1 MPWNGGRKVADE
13 PMAGSAGYKLP
24 RFEDDPDFFG
34 KPEVPGS
41 TRILLVCPTYAGKSY
56 SLDSWLNGIKNLR
69 VPAGVEVTVLIMEN
83 TMKQMDVSFWDVIN
97 DKVKGMGSRMWVSH
111 VVFHRT
117 LPVDFRL
124 ANLYNLARGVVLQWN
139 FDYMFIV
146 EADVYVNEDDLLK
159 LYSAGKEVVTGVT
172 SYPTKTLTDAER
184 AKLTADGSPLITVPG
199 TRPELMVLRT
209 LAASE
214 DEPAIFEYP
223 LPIII
228 DGQYTAWIRS
238 EYPQMKLTG
247 HFPKYDAFTKDDLPF
262 KKGLEPIA
270 GCGMG
275 CMLIHRSVFERVA
288 FRCSLRSST
297 FPDYLFCMDL
307 KRNGIPLYVHWN
319 VRPEHDASTWDKA
332 SLSAGLRKDVAEA
345 TLMDVP
351 PAGAGG
357 KTVKVDLREDG

>member
-1 MPWNGGRKVADE
+1 MIDE
-13 PMAGSAGYKLP
+13 SMQGSAGYKLP
-24 RFEDDPDFFG
+24 KFDDDPDFFAQ
-34 KPEVPGS
+34 PEVRGS
-41 TRILLVCPTYAGKSY
+41 KRVLIVSPTYEGKRRNF
-56 SLDSWLNGIKNLR
+56 DQWFDGIKRLKI
-69 VPAGVEVTVLIMEN
+69 PDGVEVTVLIMEN
-83 TMKQMDVSFWDVIN
+83 TMKPWYLGFLDFIN
-97 DKVKGMGSRMWVSH
+97 EKVKGLGPRMWVSH
-111 VVFHRT
+111 TVFHRT

-124 ANLYNLARGVVLQWN
+124 QSLYNIARGVVMRWN

-146 EADVYVNEDDLLK
+146 EADVYLHEDDLLK

-172 SYPTKTLTDAER
+172 SYPTKTIDAVER
-184 AKLTADGSPLITVPG
+184 EKIVKDGSPLITVPG
-199 TRPELMVLRT
+199 TRPELMILRT
-209 LAASE
+209 LAKDE
-214 DEPAIFEYP
+214 DEPAMFEYP

-228 DGQYTAWIRS
+228 DGQYSAWIRS
-238 EYPQMKLTG
+238 DFPQTKLTG
-247 HFPKYDAFTKDDLPF
+247 HFPRYDAYCKDDLLF

-307 KRNGIPLYVHWN
+307 NRLRIPIYVHWN

-332 SLSAGLRKDVAEA
+332 TLDAGLRKDVAEA

-351 PAGAGG
+351 PEGAGG
-357 KTVKVDLREDG
+357 KTVKVDLGDGGAK